1 MGIKWNIRGK
11 KIIAHLI
18 SIFLEFW
25 LILLFFITQKKGLS
39 VVTKNF
45 QITIPEER
53 GPTPGSREYTYL
65 RLGLEEQIT
74 EKDSGVYICRDRILP
89 QNYISIRALVASRLP
104 PSLYSQQATPSQP
117 SYFTHTSYG
126 DGSSSPMKFGT
137 PSLGGNNFPGTLLDG
152 DINPYELGVNP
163 FGLPPAQPQMPMM
176 PVDDNRLAH
185 AHQSNFAPYPSY
197 PKPFDIETSPRSAQS
212 VDMSGVFSS
221 AHKSRFYFLFTFIM
235 ALIIALF

>member
-1 MGIKWNIRGK
+1 M
-11 KIIAHLI
+11 
-18 SIFLEFW
+18 
-25 LILLFFITQKKGLS
+25 S

-104 PSLYSQQATPSQP
+104 PPLYSQQAQLPTPSQP
-117 SYFTHTSYG
+117 SYFTHISYG

-137 PSLGGNNFPGTLLDG
+137 PSLGGNTFPGTLLDG
-152 DINPYELGVNP
+152 DINPFELGVNP
-163 FGLPPAQPQMPMM
+163 FGLP
-176 PVDDNRLAH
+176 VDDNELAY
-185 AHQSNFAPYPSY
+185 QSNFAPFTSSY
-197 PKPFDIETSPRSAQS
+197 PQPFGIETSPRSAQS
-212 VDMSGVFSS
+212 VDMSGVFSC
-221 AHKSRFYFLFTFIM
+221 AHKSRFHFLLTFIM
-235 ALIIALF
+235 ALVLYI